1 MSWQSSISTLT
12 ARYGKLAQKVVVLV
26 AKRLVLGAGLVVDL
40 HESGFQV
47 VKTVAKDQQKTVL
60 LAKKYIN
67 IQDFEH
73 FSKLIGRLT
82 GDMAKVG
89 AKAEILIEKDLTGRI
104 QGVVVRAL
112 QEDSALRLAQRKMEQ
127 VCRQIF
133 RIEVQNSHLIK
144 GMEDMQFL
152 VGRIGGEA
160 HYAGHSC
167 HRC

>member
-1 MSWQSSISTLT
+1 
-12 ARYGKLAQKVVVLV
+12 
-26 AKRLVLGAGLVVDL
+26 
-40 HESGFQV
+40 
-47 VKTVAKDQQKTVL
+47 
-60 LAKKYIN
+60 
-67 IQDFEH
+67 
-73 FSKLIGRLT
+73 
-82 GDMAKVG
+82 MAKVG